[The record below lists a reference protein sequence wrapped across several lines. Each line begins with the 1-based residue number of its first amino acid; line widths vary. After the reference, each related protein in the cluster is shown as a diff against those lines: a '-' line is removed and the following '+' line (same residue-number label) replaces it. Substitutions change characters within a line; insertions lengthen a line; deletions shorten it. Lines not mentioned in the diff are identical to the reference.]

1 MDGTISMKR
10 VEIIIDAENL
20 EELVKLLVD
29 AGVRGYT
36 VLKKAGGLGTRGTR
50 SPDDVL
56 WQEENAV
63 VILACKDDQAN
74 RIVKALRPKLKD
86 FGAMCLLSDCEW
98 VEGGASSY

>member
-20 EELVKLLVD
+20 EELVGLLVD

-63 VILACKDDQAN
+63 VILACKNDQAHK
-74 RIVKALRPKLKD
+74 IVNALRPKLKD
-86 FGAMCLLSDCEW
+86 FGAMCLLQDCEW

>member
-1 MDGTISMKR
+1 MDSTISMKR

-20 EELVKLLVD
+20 EELVSLLMD

-63 VILACKDDQAN
+63 MILACKNDQADK
-74 RIVKALRPKLKD
+74 IVRAIRPKLKD

-98 VEGGASSY
+98 VEGSGSSY